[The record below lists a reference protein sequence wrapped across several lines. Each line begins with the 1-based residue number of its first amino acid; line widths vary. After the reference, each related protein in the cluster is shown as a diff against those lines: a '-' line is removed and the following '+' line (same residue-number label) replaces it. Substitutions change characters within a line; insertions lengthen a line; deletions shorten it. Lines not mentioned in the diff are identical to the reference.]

1 MTHPRREAQVKHLFP
16 AASPEVSKEATGLGR
31 HNLPPAR
38 TSFVGREHEVVEIK
52 RVLPTTRLLTLTG
65 AGGSGKTRLAL
76 EVAKDLLETY
86 PDGVWLVELAG
97 LSEGELGVPA
107 VAAVLGVREQR
118 GRPLWDILVDYLW
131 PKDILL
137 ILDNCEHLIEA
148 TARLID
154 GLLVGCPKLRV
165 LATSREPLG
174 VPEEVVWR
182 VPSLP
187 VPGLRSPA
195 TAEQL
200 SGYASVRLFVDRARQ
215 RSTAFGLGSCNAR
228 AVADICRRLDGIP
241 LAIELA
247 CARVGVLSPEQ
258 IAQRLKDSLKLL
270 TGGARTATPR
280 HQTLKGTL
288 NWSYELL
295 GEPERKLFE
304 RLSAFMGG
312 WALEAAETVGTGD
325 GVEEEDVLDLLSRLV
340 DKSLVVAEA
349 GEDEAR
355 YRMVEPIRQYG
366 LERLEQR
373 GDADAA
379 RRRHAAFFLAL
390 AEEAEPELRGSN
402 QRGWLERLEMEH
414 DNLRAALSWALGQE
428 EETELGLRLGG
439 ALGEFWHLRGHLSEG
454 RRWLQAGLAKGEATL
469 TAARARALAR
479 AGYIAWEQGDYA
491 HSVALSE
498 ESLTLSRKL
507 GDAAGAAAAL
517 YTLGWAAMFGDQ
529 VERALVLIEEAIT
542 LQRAAGDTAGVA
554 RSLLILGFVANYR
567 RDYEQATALYEE
579 SLMLAREAGDGFAI
593 ALSLGV
599 GALAALGRGDHQ
611 KTKLLCEEGLQTS
624 RQLKMTHL
632 TAAYL
637 HVAASLAGSQGK
649 AARSARLWGAAE
661 ALREAIGTVLSPFE
675 RHLYEPYL
683 TAARAQLDEAAWK
696 AAWAGGRAM
705 TTEEAI
711 EYALSFERVVPPTVT
726 VPETGETLTSRE
738 VEVLIL
744 ISSGASNQQISEELF
759 LSIHTVKRHV
769 VHILRKLGV
778 SSRTQSA
785 ARARELGVL

>member
-97 LSEGELGVPA
+97 LSEGELGVQA
-107 VAAVLGVREQR
+107 VAAVLRVREQQR
-118 GRPLWDILVDYLW
+118 SLLWDTLVDYLR
-131 PKDILL
+131 PKDVLL

-165 LATSREPLG
+165 LATSRELLG
-174 VPEEVVWR
+174 VPGEVVWR

-187 VPGLRSPA
+187 VPDPRSPA
-195 TAEQL
+195 TAERL

-215 RSTAFGLGSCNAR
+215 RDTAFGLGSRNAR
-228 AVADICRRLDGIP
+228 AVADICRRVDGIP

-247 CARVGVLSPEQ
+247 CARIGVLSPEQ
-258 IAQRLKDSLKLL
+258 IAQRLKNSLKLL
-270 TGGARTATPR
+270 TGGDRMATPR

-288 NWSYELL
+288 DWSYELL
-295 GEPERKLFE
+295 DEPERKLFE
-304 RLSAFMGG
+304 RLSVFMGG
-312 WALEAAETVGTGD
+312 WTLEAAETVGTGD
-325 GVEEEDVLDLLSRLV
+325 GVEEEDILELLSRLV

-349 GEDEAR
+349 VEGEAR
-355 YRMVEPIRQYG
+355 YRMLEPIRQYG
-366 LERLEQR
+366 LEQLEQR
-373 GDADAA
+373 GNADAA

-390 AEEAEPELRGSN
+390 AEESEPELRGP
-402 QRGWLERLEMEH
+402 QQGEWLERLEMEH

-428 EETELGLRLGG
+428 EETELELRLGG
-439 ALGEFWHLRGHLSEG
+439 ALGEFWHLRGYLSEG

-469 TAARARALAR
+469 TAARTRALAR
-479 AGYIAWEQGDYA
+479 AGYIAWEQGDYP

-507 GDAAGAAAAL
+507 GDATGAAAAL
-517 YTLGWAAMFGDQ
+517 YTLGWAAMFGNQ
-529 VERALVLIEEAIT
+529 IERASALIGEAIT

-567 RDYEQATALYEE
+567 RDYERATALYEE

-599 GALAALGRGDHQ
+599 GALAALGRGEHQ
-611 KTKLLCEEGLQTS
+611 QTKLLCEEGLQTS
-624 RQLKMTHL
+624 RQLQMKHL

-683 TAARAQLDEAAWK
+683 TAAQAQLDEAAWK

-705 TTEEAI
+705 TTDEAI
-711 EYALSFERVVPPTVT
+711 EYALSFERAVPPTVT

-744 ISSGASNQQISEELF
+744 ISAGASNQQISEELF

>member
-97 LSEGELGVPA
+97 LSEGELGVQA
-107 VAAVLGVREQR
+107 VAAVLRVREQQR
-118 GRPLWDILVDYLW
+118 SLLWDTLVDYLR
-131 PKDILL
+131 PKDVLL

-165 LATSREPLG
+165 LATSRELLG
-174 VPEEVVWR
+174 VPGEVVWR

-187 VPGLRSPA
+187 VPDPRSPA
-195 TAEQL
+195 TAQRL

-215 RSTAFGLGSCNAR
+215 RDTAFGLGSRNAR
-228 AVADICRRLDGIP
+228 AVADICRRVDGIP

-247 CARVGVLSPEQ
+247 CARIGVLSPEQ
-258 IAQRLKDSLKLL
+258 IAQRLKNSLKLL
-270 TGGARTATPR
+270 SAGDRTATPR

-288 NWSYELL
+288 DWSYELL
-295 GEPERKLFE
+295 GEPEGKLFE
-304 RLSAFMGG
+304 RLSVFMGG

-325 GVEEEDVLDLLSRLV
+325 GVKEEDVLDLLSRLV

-349 GEDEAR
+349 GEGEAR
-355 YRMVEPIRQYG
+355 YRMLEPIRQYG
-366 LERLEQR
+366 LERLEQS
-373 GDADAA
+373 GNADAA
-379 RRRHAAFFLAL
+379 RRHHAAFFLAL
-390 AEEAEPELRGSN
+390 AEEAEPELRGP
-402 QRGWLERLEMEH
+402 QQGECLKRLEMEH
-414 DNLRAALSWALGQE
+414 DNLRAALSWALRQE
-428 EETELGLRLGG
+428 EAELGLRLGG
-439 ALGEFWHLRGHLSEG
+439 ALGEFWHLRGHLNEG
-454 RRWLQAGLAKGEATL
+454 RRWLQAGLAKGGATL

-507 GDAAGAAAAL
+507 GDARGAAAAL
-517 YTLGWAAMFGDQ
+517 YTLGWAAMFGNQ
-529 VERALVLIEEAIT
+529 VKRASALVEEAVT

-611 KTKLLCEEGLQTS
+611 QTKLLCEEGLRTS
-624 RQLKMTHL
+624 RRLKMMHL

-649 AARSARLWGAAE
+649 ATRSARLWGAAE

-683 TAARAQLDEAAWK
+683 TAAQAQLEEAAWK

-705 TTEEAI
+705 TTDEAI
-711 EYALSFERVVPPTVT
+711 EYALSFERAVPPTVT

-744 ISSGASNQQISEELF
+744 ISAGASNQQISEELF

-778 SSRTQSA
+778 SSRTQA
-785 ARARELGVL
+785 ATRARELGVL

>member
-1 MTHPRREAQVKHLFP
+1 MTPLRREGQVKHLFP
-16 AASPEVSKEATGLGR
+16 ATSPEVSKEATGLGR

-52 RVLPTTRLLTLTG
+52 RVLPTTRLFTLTG

-97 LSEGELGVPA
+97 LSEGELGVHA
-107 VAAVLGVREQR
+107 MAAVLGVREQR
-118 GRPLWDILVDYLW
+118 GRPLWDTLVEYLRV
-131 PKDILL
+131 KDTLL

-165 LATSREPLG
+165 LATSREPVS
-174 VPEEVVWR
+174 VPGEVVWR

-187 VPGLRSPA
+187 VPDLRSPA

-215 RSTAFGLGSCNAR
+215 RNTAFGLGSRNAQ

-270 TGGARTATPR
+270 TGGDRTATLR

-288 NWSYELL
+288 DWSYELL

-304 RLSAFMGG
+304 RLSVFMGG

-325 GVEEEDVLDLLSRLV
+325 GVEEEDVLELLCRLV
-340 DKSLVVAEA
+340 DKSLAVAEA
-349 GEDEAR
+349 GEGEAR
-355 YRMVEPIRQYG
+355 YRMLEPIRQYG

-373 GDADAA
+373 GNATTAA
-379 RRRHAAFFLAL
+379 RRHHAAFFLAL
-390 AEEAEPELRGSN
+390 AEEAEPNLLGPQQGE
-402 QRGWLERLEMEH
+402 WLERLETEH
-414 DNLRAALSWALGQE
+414 DNLRAALSWALRQKE
-428 EETELGLRLGG
+428 AELAPRLGG

-469 TAARARALAR
+469 TAARAKALAR

-567 RDYEQATALYEE
+567 RDYERATALYEE

-611 KTKLLCEEGLQTS
+611 QTKLLCEEGLRTS
-624 RQLKMTHL
+624 RRLKIMHL

-649 AARSARLWGAAE
+649 ATRSARIWGAAE
-661 ALREAIGTVLSPFE
+661 ALREAIGTILSPFE
-675 RHLYEPYL
+675 RHLYGPYL
-683 TAARAQLDEAAWK
+683 SAARAQLDEAAWE
-696 AAWAGGRAM
+696 AAWAGGRTM
-705 TTEEAI
+705 TMEEAI
-711 EYALSFERVVPPTVT
+711 EYALSFERAVPPTVT

-778 SSRTQSA
+778 SSRTQA
-785 ARARELGVL
+785 ATRARELGVL